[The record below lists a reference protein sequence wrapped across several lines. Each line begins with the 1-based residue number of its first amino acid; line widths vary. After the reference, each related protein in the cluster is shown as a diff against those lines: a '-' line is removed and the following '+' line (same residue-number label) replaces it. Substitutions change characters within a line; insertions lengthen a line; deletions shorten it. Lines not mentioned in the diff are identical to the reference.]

1 MYIFAKAQEN
11 LKAAELLIANAMYA
25 SSIHCSYYASL
36 QLSKRKL
43 MESGGLS
50 YDQQDQEVK
59 KQQTDT
65 HNFVIFSTENC
76 VTYISINEKEVVLR
90 LTSINTTEDSEM
102 RFNYD
107 ILDIP
112 QFNEISKNDYTEL
125 ISSYALAA

>member
-76 VTYISINEKEVVLR
+76 VTDTIKYRHLLRKKADYQNHPISQIEATEAQKMTKEIL
-90 LTSINTTEDSEM
+90 NT
-102 RFNYD
+102 
-107 ILDIP
+107 LV
-112 QFNEISKNDYTEL
+112 
-125 ISSYALAA
+125 

>member
-50 YDQQDQEVK
+50 YDQQDQEIK
-59 KQQTDT
+59 KQQTT
-65 HNFVIFSTENC
+65 LIILLFSLQR
-76 VTYISINEKEVVLR
+76 IALQIPL
-90 LTSINTTEDSEM
+90 NT
-102 RFNYD
+102 D
-107 ILDIP
+107 I
-112 QFNEISKNDYTEL
+112 
-125 ISSYALAA
+125 

>member
-50 YDQQDQEVK
+50 YEPADQK
-59 KQQTDT
+59 LKIANRTLIILLFSQQK
-65 HNFVIFSTENC
+65 NC
-76 VTYISINEKEVVLR
+76 VTDTIKYRHLMCSLKRLRKKADYQNHPISQIEATEAQKMTKEIL
-90 LTSINTTEDSEM
+90 NT
-102 RFNYD
+102 
-107 ILDIP
+107 LV
-112 QFNEISKNDYTEL
+112 
-125 ISSYALAA
+125 

>member
-76 VTYISINEKEVVLR
+76 VTDTIKYRHLMCSLKRLRKKADYQNHPISQIEATEAQKMTKEIL
-90 LTSINTTEDSEM
+90 NT
-102 RFNYD
+102 
-107 ILDIP
+107 LG
-112 QFNEISKNDYTEL
+112 
-125 ISSYALAA
+125 